1 MSLPTYLFPQSSLGY
16 KNKNEFSKPDEIRST
31 TLAPTFDPHDAALND
46 GPPPVRI
53 ARQYRFGLSGWGGLA
68 QHATTQWADSLS
80 AKLNLSPMLIP
91 RKPALGG
98 SLAGLHQANSLA
110 VPSVFVPVSQVSR

>member
-1 MSLPTYLFPQSSLGY
+1 MGLRTYLFPQSSRGY
-16 KNKNEFSKPDEIRST
+16 KDKNEFSEPDEIRSK
-31 TLAPTFDPHDAALND
+31 TLAPAFDSHDAALND

-53 ARQYRFGLSGWGGLA
+53 MRQYRFGLSGWGGLA

-91 RKPALGG
+91 RRAALRG

-110 VPSVFVPVSQVSR
+110 VPSVFVPVSSVSK

>member
-1 MSLPTYLFPQSSLGY
+1 
-16 KNKNEFSKPDEIRST
+16 
-31 TLAPTFDPHDAALND
+31 
-46 GPPPVRI
+46 
-53 ARQYRFGLSGWGGLA
+53 
-68 QHATTQWADSLS
+68 LS

-91 RKPALGG
+91 RRPALAG